1 VAAGSSHRGSA
12 DFIHLED
19 LRFSR
24 LHTESVLRFFSALP
38 LESLR
43 KLAGWVSLTQKWV
56 KGFHHFVPRSFLA
69 FSGAF
74 AGDRFSGNCHA
85 TSSRMVSVL
94 PGVHRRP

>member
-1 VAAGSSHRGSA
+1 VVRVAAGSSHRGSA

-43 KLAGWVSLTQKWV
+43 KLAGWVSLTQK
-56 KGFHHFVPRSFLA
+56 
-69 FSGAF
+69 
-74 AGDRFSGNCHA
+74 
-85 TSSRMVSVL
+85 
-94 PGVHRRP
+94 